1 MGKLYQEG
9 AKLIIW
15 FGIFPLTLF
24 GGFLGM
30 AAGRIIGARIN
41 GSEDIRCGSEVYF
54 GFTKRA
60 VSTVVRLS
68 LILLFTVASY
78 KALNH
83 VAAVAFPNFMP

>member
-41 GSEDIRCGSEVYF
+41 GSEEIRYGSEVYF

-60 VSTVVRLS
+60 VCFVIRLL
-68 LILLFTVASY
+68 LILLFAAVSHN
-78 KALNH
+78 ALKH
-83 VAAVAFPNFMP
+83 VAVIAFPNFMP